1 PHREIDFRRNHYL
14 IAPGK
19 VTKGATQYFFAGA
32 ISIHVGGIEKVD
44 SQFER
49 SLNENAAIFFLQ
61 KPFSF
66 RQAIAHTAQF
76 PRNAARNSTLYLVKR
91 QNELN
96 EESLLMK
103 NSIIFVSAFSV
114 VSIMMVSCASG
125 PQMTT
130 TTPHQT
136 TVTTKSSARTM
147 PSTLRPGG
155 IGYWDNNIGS
165 GDWGASPGYGW
176 GSTPR

>member
-1 PHREIDFRRNHYL
+1 ML
-14 IAPGK
+14 ITGYQK
-19 VTKGATQYFFAGA
+19 KSTKT
-32 ISIHVGGIEKVD
+32 I
-44 SQFER
+44 
-49 SLNENAAIFFLQ
+49 
-61 KPFSF
+61 
-66 RQAIAHTAQF
+66 
-76 PRNAARNSTLYLVKR
+76 
-91 QNELN
+91 N

-136 TVTTKSSARTM
+136 TVTTESSARTM
-147 PSTLRPGG
+147 PRTMPPGG
-155 IGYWDNNIGS
+155 IGYWDNNIGG

-176 GSTPR
+176 QSTPR